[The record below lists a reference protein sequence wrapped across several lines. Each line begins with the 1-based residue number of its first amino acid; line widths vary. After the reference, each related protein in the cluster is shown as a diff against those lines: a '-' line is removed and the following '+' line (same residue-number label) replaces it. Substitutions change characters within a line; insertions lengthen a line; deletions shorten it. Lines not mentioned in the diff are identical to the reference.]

1 MTPHPMTRLLLALL
15 VVSVSACTQIEV
27 QSYADPELPR
37 VPLESFGWMPG
48 KTLLTGPGGE
58 LEPGLEEG
66 LKAAARAELLA
77 KGYRFAAPEEQPDF
91 VVAFLFGSSEKL
103 TELSYP
109 STSADPQAWTRP
121 ELDSEMRRSTLE
133 GHLAIDLFRTA
144 DRRLVWHGQ
153 AQSPV
158 EALDPGNGALIRKA
172 VEAIFI
178 GFPPRAT
185 P

>member
-1 MTPHPMTRLLLALL
+1 MIRLLLLSLIAWL
-15 VVSVSACTQIEV
+15 SACTQIEV
-27 QSYADPELPR
+27 QSFADPELPK
-37 VPLESFGWMPG
+37 VPLETFGWMPG
-48 KTLLTGPGGE
+48 KTLVTGPGGQ

-77 KGYRFAAPEEQPDF
+77 KGYRFATPPQTPDF
-91 VVAFLFGSSEKL
+91 VVAFMFGSSEHL
-103 TELSYP
+103 SELSYP

-121 ELDSEMRRSTLE
+121 ELDAQSRRSTLE

-158 EALDPGNGALIRKA
+158 EPLDPGNGALIRKA
-172 VEAIFI
+172 VEAIMI
-178 GFPPRAT
+178 GFPARSAQ
-185 P
+185 